1 MLINLSNHP
10 SSGWDSKQKK
20 TAGDIYGE
28 IIDLKFPSVDPHA
41 SSHYVMETAKKYFE
55 EITEMLN
62 AHSHDGKPLAVH
74 IQGEFTFVFNLVTK
88 LKSAGIKCIAS
99 TSIRNVKE
107 IKPGEKM
114 INFEFVQFREY

>member
-1 MLINLSNHP
+1 MLVNLSNHP
-10 SSGWDSKQKK
+10 SGDWDARQIK
-20 TAGDIYGE
+20 TAESLYGT
-28 IIDLKFPSVDPHA
+28 IVDLPFPLVDPYA
-41 SSHYVMETAKKYFE
+41 SSQKVERQAMLFFE
-55 EITEMLN
+55 KIIHLLKTN
-62 AHSHDGKPLAVH
+62 AESNSRIAVH